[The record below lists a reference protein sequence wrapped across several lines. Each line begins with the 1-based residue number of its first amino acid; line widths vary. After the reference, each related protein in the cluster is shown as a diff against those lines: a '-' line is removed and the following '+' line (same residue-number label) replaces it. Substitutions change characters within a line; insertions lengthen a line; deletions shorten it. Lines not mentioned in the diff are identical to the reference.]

1 MSSAAPGWYA
11 DPGDARQYRYW
22 NGWAW
27 TAGVS
32 RDGVVR
38 EQAITAQSVAQVLA
52 GREDHRAEWPAR
64 SVFIGVGGALGAIA
78 LAVGVSVAV
87 DAVLDDQ
94 FLVTF
99 VAAQLALWAG
109 LLLTCVFVSRR
120 YASSRLLQDYA
131 LSFRAIDLARGAVL
145 SIIARVVAIPLIVPL
160 VILLDLDS
168 RESLNDLEDVA
179 RGPVGT
185 TITVIFSDH
194 RGSARRRAVLPRLA
208 PAFPRVP
215 VRPAGRHRHPSRVV
229 RYGPPDPAVG
239 CGQRR
244 GLRRDRGCGRG
255 VGYLSLAL
263 PPTGAGNRRPQ
274 PLQPRPR
281 CPDCPQLMRTGG
293 ERHR

>member
-38 EQAITAQSVAQVLA
+38 EQPITAQSATQVWA
-52 GREDHRAEWPAR
+52 ESEDHRAEWPAR

-78 LAVGVSVAV
+78 LAVGLSVAV

-120 YASSRLLQDYA
+120 YASNRLLEDYA

-168 RESLNDLEDVA
+168 RDSLNDLKDVA

-185 TITVIFSDH
+185 TITVIFLIIGAPLVEELFF
-194 RGSARRRAVLPRLA
+194 RGLLQRSLESRFAPPVAIGIQAVLFGLAHLTLPLDAANAVVFAGTAVAGVALGISAWRYHRL
-208 PAFPRVP
+208 
-215 VRPAGRHRHPSRVV
+215 
-229 RYGPPDPAVG
+229 GPGIVAHSLFNLVPAV
-239 CGQRR
+239 
-244 GLRRDRGCGRG
+244 LI
-255 VGYLSLAL
+255 VLS
-263 PPTGAGNRRPQ
+263 
-274 PLQPRPR
+274 
-281 CPDCPQLMRTGG
+281 
-293 ERHR
+293 

>member
-1 MSSAAPGWYA
+1 MSGAAPGWYS

-22 NGWAW
+22 DGWAW

-38 EQAITAQSVAQVLA
+38 EQPITAQSATQVWA
-52 GREDHRAEWPAR
+52 EREDHRAEWPAR
-64 SVFIGVGGALGAIA
+64 SVFIGVSGALGAIA

-120 YASSRLLQDYA
+120 YASNRLLEDYA

-145 SIIARVVAIPLIVPL
+145 SIIARVAAIPVIVPL

-168 RESLNDLEDVA
+168 RDSLNDLKDVA

-185 TITVIFSDH
+185 TITVIFLIIGAPLVEELFFRGLLQRSLESRFAPPVAIGIQALLFGLAHLTLPLDAANAVVFAGTAVAGVALGISAWRYH
-194 RGSARRRAVLPRLA
+194 RLGPGIVAHSLFNLVPAVLIV
-208 PAFPRVP
+208 F
-215 VRPAGRHRHPSRVV
+215 S
-229 RYGPPDPAVG
+229 
-239 CGQRR
+239 
-244 GLRRDRGCGRG
+244 
-255 VGYLSLAL
+255 
-263 PPTGAGNRRPQ
+263 
-274 PLQPRPR
+274 
-281 CPDCPQLMRTGG
+281 
-293 ERHR
+293 